1 MSITLGLDIGTASI
15 GWALIDEN
23 KKEIIRT
30 GVRIFPEG
38 VDKTKDKSGVSKNI
52 KRRTAR
58 GLRRQIARR
67 ARRKALVKKILIES
81 KLLPSDSKE
90 CLLVLQNDPYF
101 LRKKALDEKLPP
113 YELGRVLFNLGER
126 RGFKSN
132 RKTDRINEKENSEM
146 LAEISQLENTIQ
158 ESGSRTLGEYLF
170 KIRSE
175 NQFERIRGKHTRRSM
190 YENEF
195 NLVWDTQLKHNK
207 QLTEEL
213 KSRIYRAIFFQR
225 EIYWKKSTIGRCS
238 LETNL
243 PRASLKDRAA
253 QLARLYQEVGN
264 LQIIEA
270 DGEIRALKADESAK
284 LHAYLASSKERT
296 FENIRKEMGWINCEF
311 NLSAGGREKL
321 LGMPIDKEMESKP
334 LFGKAWGKKSEEEK
348 TKIVRTV
355 ILFAERGKEEEEEE
369 FIKNAINDWSI
380 SKETAENLLKFNPGT
395 GRSRFCFKALDKL
408 IPFLQKGYPMMSED
422 GKESAFSLAGY
433 QRPDQKVPN
442 QRDNLPIPLAEITN
456 PIVKQALYE
465 TRLLVNAIIREY
477 GIPSEI
483 HVELAREAKANK
495 IQRENAIKTIN
506 KNKSERE
513 EAVERI
519 EESGLLPGRGS
530 IEFYRLWKEQ
540 DGVCIY
546 TGQAISLKQL
556 LAGEVNVDHIW
567 PFSRCLDDSFSNKVV
582 CLRNENAKKA
592 NMTPREWLKKKEPHR
607 WEEVLQRVRSLPYLS
622 KVKKLE
628 RFIAKEVKLDDFIN
642 RQLTDTAYISK
653 QVTSYLRCLGCKVV
667 CGRGG
672 VTAELRHQWGLNGI
686 LNPDKEGGKTRED
699 HRHHA
704 VDALV
709 IAATNPSRLQALSKR
724 KKDSI
729 ITPPWDTFRKQ
740 AEEKVLAILVS
751 HKPNR
756 KIRGQLHNETIY
768 GPTQKIQSSS
778 ILRPW
783 AKGTNWVE
791 EPGVFTQRIELKD
804 LKKVSDI
811 EDIRDQRIK
820 EIILEH
826 IESKGVDLTNT
837 KSPIDPS
844 VWVTPIYVNK
854 KTKISKNAAVINKV
868 TILIK
873 DKTII
878 PIGKD
883 RRLIKTGSNHHFV
896 LYQEIIDEKKIIGS
910 EFVSL
915 FEAHNRKKNKT
926 RIFNTNWPLIPSRK
940 FIMALCK
947 RDMVLLLEDGKE
959 LLCVVEKFSS
969 GNKQIFFRL
978 HTDSNKSGKQ
988 ISKYPSTFNG
998 KKVTLDILG
1007 NLRDAG
1013 D

>member
-81 KLLPSDSKE
+81 KLLPSDSKD
-90 CLLVLQNDPYF
+90 CLLVLQTDPYF

-207 QLTEEL
+207 HLTEEL

-321 LGMPIDKEMESKP
+321 LGMPIDKEMESKH
-334 LFGKAWGKKSEEEK
+334 LFGKAWSKKSEEEK

-369 FIKNAINDWSI
+369 FIKKAMSDWAI

-433 QRPDQKVPN
+433 QRPDQKIPN

-495 IQRENAIKTIN
+495 TQREIAIKTIN

-519 EESGLLPGRGS
+519 EENGLLPGRGS

-546 TGQAISLKQL
+546 TGEVISLKQL

-592 NMTPREWLKKKEPHR
+592 NMTPREWLEKKEPQR
-607 WEEVLQRVRSLPYLS
+607 WEEVLQRVRSLPYPS

-672 VTAELRHQWGLNGI
+672 VTGELRHQWGLNGI

-740 AEEKVLAILVS
+740 AEENVLAILVS

-756 KIRGQLHNETIY
+756 KIKGQLHEETIY
-768 GPTQKIQSSS
+768 GATIKTKPNGQH
-778 ILRPW
+778 RPW
-783 AKGTNWVE
+783 AQKWTEEDGTYCYRK
-791 EPGVFTQRIELKD
+791 QL
-804 LKKVSDI
+804 
-811 EDIRDQRIK
+811 
-820 EIILEH
+820 
-826 IESKGVDLTNT
+826 VDLTMPMVLKIRDLTIRSIVLNRL
-837 KSPIDPS
+837 KQYGINPVENSKIPKD
-844 VWVTPIYVNK
+844 VWAKPLYLPNK
-854 KTKISKNAAVINKV
+854 NNPQGVVINKV
-868 TILIK
+868 RILKNDKSLVSMRKGSFQVYVKPGNTHHIVVFERKDEVGETIRFMESITLLEAYKRKIEGRP
-873 DKTII
+873 II
-878 PIGKD
+878 L
-883 RRLIKTGSNHHFV
+883 RSS
-896 LYQEIIDEKKIIGS
+896 S
-910 EFVSL
+910 EFPDAV
-915 FEAHNRKKNKT
+915 
-926 RIFNTNWPLIPSRK
+926 
-940 FIMALCK
+940 FIMSLCSGDTVNLK
-947 RDMVLLLEDGKE
+947 HKNTE
-959 LLCVVEKFSS
+959 LLCRYVTSAS
-969 GNKQIFFRL
+969 TQGQIYFAEL
-978 HTDSNKSGKQ
+978 NDSKG
-988 ISKYPSTFNG
+988 SKYEKIVKNANTLVG
-998 KKVTLDILG
+998 KKVTIGILG
-1007 NLRDAG
+1007 EMRDSG

>member
-30 GVRIFPEG
+30 GVRIFPKG

-81 KLLPSDSKE
+81 KLLPTDSKE
-90 CLLVLQNDPYF
+90 YLLVLQNDPYF
-101 LRKKALDEKLPP
+101 LRKKALDEKLSP

-146 LAEISQLENTIQ
+146 LTEISQLENTIQ

-284 LHAYLASSKERT
+284 LHAYLASSNERT
-296 FENIRKEMGWINCEF
+296 FKNIRDEMGWINCEF

-321 LGMPIDKEMESKP
+321 LGMPIDKEMEKKYF
-334 LFGKAWGKKSEEEK
+334 FGKAWSKKSEEEK
-348 TKIVRTV
+348 TKIVRSV

-369 FIKNAINDWSI
+369 FVKKAINDWSI

-395 GRSRFCFKALDKL
+395 GRARFCFKALDKL
-408 IPFLQKGYPMMSED
+408 IPFLQKGYPMMSDD

-483 HVELAREAKANK
+483 HVELAREAKGNK
-495 IQRENAIKTIN
+495 TQRENAIKTIN
-506 KNKSERE
+506 KNKVERE
-513 EAVERI
+513 KAVVGI
-519 EESGLLPGRGS
+519 EENGLLPGRGS
-530 IEFYRLWKEQ
+530 IEFYRLWQEQ
-540 DGVCIY
+540 GEVCIY
-546 TGQAISLKQL
+546 TGEVISLKQL

-592 NMTPREWLKKKEPHR
+592 NMTPREWLEKKEPQR

-622 KVKKLE
+622 RVKKLE

-686 LNPDKEGGKTRED
+686 LNPDKEGGKTRDD

-709 IAATNPSRLQALSKR
+709 IATTNPSRLQALSKR

-729 ITPPWDTFRKQ
+729 ITPPWDNFRKQ
-740 AEEKVLAILVS
+740 AEENVLAILVS

-756 KIRGQLHNETIY
+756 KVRGQLHEETIY
-768 GPTQKIQSSS
+768 GATIKTKPNGQH
-778 ILRPW
+778 RPW
-783 AKGTNWVE
+783 AQKWTEEEGTYCYRK
-791 EPGVFTQRIELKD
+791 QL
-804 LKKVSDI
+804 
-811 EDIRDQRIK
+811 
-820 EIILEH
+820 
-826 IESKGVDLTNT
+826 VDLTMPMVLKIRDLTIRSLVLGRLKQYGINPDENS
-837 KSPIDPS
+837 KIPKE
-844 VWVTPIYVNK
+844 VWGKPLYLPNK
-854 KTKISKNAAVINKV
+854 NNAQGVVINKV
-868 TILIK
+868 RILKNDKSLVPLRKGSLQVYVKPGNTHHIVIFERKDDVGETIRFMESVTLLEAYKRKIEGK
-873 DKTII
+873 PII
-878 PIGKD
+878 LRSSLEFPGAVFVMSLCSGDMIFINNKGKN
-883 RRLIKTGSNHHFV
+883 I
-896 LYQEIIDEKKIIGS
+896 
-910 EFVSL
+910 
-915 FEAHNRKKNKT
+915 
-926 RIFNTNWPLIPSRK
+926 
-940 FIMALCK
+940 LCK
-947 RDMVLLLEDGKE
+947 YLSSASTSKQMS
-959 LLCVVEKFSS
+959 FSS
-969 GNKQIFFRL
+969 HIDARPSSDVERITKIPTTL
-978 HTDSNKSGKQ
+978 SG
-988 ISKYPSTFNG
+988 T
-998 KKVTLDILG
+998 KVTLDILG
-1007 NLRDAG
+1007 KMRSAND
-1013 D
+1013 